1 MGVSKIQRGHLP
13 LHSAGKSEAQY
24 LVLSRGTVT
33 SSLNLSAIRELGVRE
48 EAKI

>member
-13 LHSAGKSEAQY
+13 LHSAGKSEAQN
-24 LVLSRGTVT
+24 LILSRGTVT
-33 SSLNLSAIRELGVRE
+33 SSLKLSTACEPGVCE